1 MMNYISKEMGQ
12 GGIGSILLFVRRITD
27 EKLGSSKHKKE
38 GVSIWHTLYT
48 LMDTYRVKLTA
59 SYSLD
64 ELAGPVL
71 CEFTETSI

>member
-1 MMNYISKEMGQ
+1 MVIIERRYEHIDSK
-12 GGIGSILLFVRRITD
+12 D
-27 EKLGSSKHKKE
+27 EPQVALGVGLRYSYYK
-38 GVSIWHTLYT
+38 
-48 LMDTYRVKLTA
+48 DLTA

>member
-1 MMNYISKEMGQ
+1 MSFSNNGKLKSK
-12 GGIGSILLFVRRITD
+12 ILCYFDCHVLV
-27 EKLGSSKHKKE
+27 LNKKS
-38 GVSIWHTLYT
+38 VLDFNFQNAIVIALYK
-48 LMDTYRVKLTA
+48 DLTA

>member
-1 MMNYISKEMGQ
+1 MVY
-12 GGIGSILLFVRRITD
+12 
-27 EKLGSSKHKKE
+27 SSKVSSKDE
-38 GVSIWHTLYT
+38 PQVALGVGLPVLAGIKIEEHQHHHFQRQ
-48 LMDTYRVKLTA
+48 DLTA

>member
-1 MMNYISKEMGQ
+1 M
-12 GGIGSILLFVRRITD
+12 LFRLYHV
-27 EKLGSSKHKKE
+27 LVLNKKS
-38 GVSIWHTLYT
+38 VLDFNFQNAIVIALYK
-48 LMDTYRVKLTA
+48 DLTA

>member
-1 MMNYISKEMGQ
+1 MKTTNCTIAQLHNAQFISVNGC
-12 GGIGSILLFVRRITD
+12 RRASHGD
-27 EKLGSSKHKKE
+27 RHLGTSHGAS
-38 GVSIWHTLYT
+38 GYT
-48 LMDTYRVKLTA
+48 QAPVPVTTA

>member
-1 MMNYISKEMGQ
+1 MVIIERLYEHIDSKDEPQVALGVDL
-12 GGIGSILLFVRRITD
+12 GGRRII
-27 EKLGSSKHKKE
+27 KKK
-38 GVSIWHTLYT
+38 T
-48 LMDTYRVKLTA
+48 